1 MLVSALGFALMAA
14 CVKLVSTRGIPLL
27 EIVAAR
33 ALVSLVLSYIDVRR
47 KGLSVW
53 GTHRTLLA
61 ARGIVGSLALI
72 CVYYALMT
80 LPLAEATLLQYMHP
94 MFTALLGLLLLKEG
108 IQRSTVICI
117 LFSIT
122 GLIVMVEPG
131 VFTGAAPAGQA
142 IESRRGRVRHHF
154 LLSTRCT
161 TAFRGDFRRS
171 IRHARWTV
179 SGAVTHGWNIHADR
193 PTRPHPCYALWDRG
207 KDRRL
212 LLCSDYFCGGTG
224 LGRVCRTAVTV
235 DLCWWCTDHSRRAL
249 KCDQAVVE
257 QDSGDQ

>member
-1 MLVSALGFALMAA
+1 MTTTSTQPKAQLTGARYMLVSALGFALMAA

-33 ALVSLVLSYIDVRR
+33 ALVSLVLSYADVRR

-117 LFSIT
+117 
-122 GLIVMVEPG
+122 
-131 VFTGAAPAGQA
+131 
-142 IESRRGRVRHHF
+142 
-154 LLSTRCT
+154 
-161 TAFRGDFRRS
+161 
-171 IRHARWTV
+171 
-179 SGAVTHGWNIHADR
+179 AV
-193 PTRPHPCYALWDRG
+193 
-207 KDRRL
+207 
-212 LLCSDYFCGGTG
+212 
-224 LGRVCRTAVTV
+224 
-235 DLCWWCTDHSRRAL
+235 
-249 KCDQAVVE
+249 
-257 QDSGDQ
+257 